1 MQLQRW
7 HFLISYLKTL
17 SVGPAGLELTISC
30 MTTQLIAQSTE
41 PPVRITWNPGN
52 DLHLLAL
59 IRSTILETA
68 KYFSLVWELHL
79 MKMRDGIKLLKA
91 KHSTKTSVS
100 SDTIITATNFD
111 LAACN
116 SNLVFT
122 SS

>member
-1 MQLQRW
+1 M
-7 HFLISYLKTL
+7 
-17 SVGPAGLELTISC
+17 
-30 MTTQLIAQSTE
+30 
-41 PPVRITWNPGN
+41 RITWNPGN

-68 KYFSLVWELHL
+68 KYFTLVWELHL

-91 KHSTKTSVS
+91 KHSTNTSVS